1 VNKEMAT
8 LAILCFYS
16 VIYRNKM
23 IMTDVY
29 VMYTL
34 RMVVTAIVLFSALH
48 YGALFFDYNLAEYFN
63 LVYFRVFNKRAAIHK
78 IVYAVFAICGLILA
92 IDRTTWLPFL
102 GDTVL
107 PSAVVPLKT
116 NVGDTSVEVN
126 VTPGAKVVYWAAKPV
141 KEIETSSSSSL
152 QDEYELKR
160 RVPLVEQAYDDFSNN
175 GVVLANDLG
184 VATLS
189 FDKGSEY
196 VVPSGKQLKSH
207 VHYREC
213 GISGWMGQIETV
225 FLPAPPVTER
235 DLQEG
240 FDNALL
246 AEVGGLNEGF
256 VGTNAMM
263 VELAGAF

>member
-1 VNKEMAT
+1 
-8 LAILCFYS
+8 
-16 VIYRNKM
+16 M

-48 YGALFFDYNLAEYFN
+48 YGALFFDYNLAEYLN

-78 IVYAVFAICGLILA
+78 IVYALFAICGLILA

-116 NVGDTSVEVN
+116 NVGDTRVEVN

-152 QDEYELKR
+152 LDEYGIIRRKPNGLKR
-160 RVPLVEQAYDDFSNN
+160 RVPLVEQAYDDFSNS

-207 VHYREC
+207 VHYREFSDKF
-213 GISGWMGQIETV
+213 GMVGPVQSV
-225 FLPAPPVTER
+225 FL
-235 DLQEG
+235 
-240 FDNALL
+240 
-246 AEVGGLNEGF
+246 
-256 VGTNAMM
+256 
-263 VELAGAF
+263 

>member
-1 VNKEMAT
+1 MYIERKKE
-8 LAILCFYS
+8 
-16 VIYRNKM
+16 M

-78 IVYAVFAICGLILA
+78 IVYALFAICGLILA

-126 VTPGAKVVYWAAKPV
+126 VTPGAKVVYWAAKPGSTV
-141 KEIETSSSSSL
+141 
-152 QDEYELKR
+152 Q
-160 RVPLVEQAYDDFSNN
+160 PVEQAYDDFSNS

-207 VHYREC
+207 VHYREFSDKL
-213 GISGWMGQIETV
+213 GMVGPVQSF
-225 FLPAPPVTER
+225 FL
-235 DLQEG
+235 
-240 FDNALL
+240 
-246 AEVGGLNEGF
+246 
-256 VGTNAMM
+256 
-263 VELAGAF
+263 

>member
-1 VNKEMAT
+1 
-8 LAILCFYS
+8 
-16 VIYRNKM
+16 M

-78 IVYAVFAICGLILA
+78 IVYALFAICGLILA

-116 NVGDTSVEVN
+116 NVGDTIVEVN

-152 QDEYELKR
+152 LDEYGIIRER
-160 RVPLVEQAYDDFSNN
+160 RVPLVEQAYDDFSNS

-207 VHYREC
+207 VHYREFSDKL
-213 GISGWMGQIETV
+213 GMVGPVQSV
-225 FLPAPPVTER
+225 FL
-235 DLQEG
+235 
-240 FDNALL
+240 
-246 AEVGGLNEGF
+246 
-256 VGTNAMM
+256 
-263 VELAGAF
+263 

>member
-1 VNKEMAT
+1 
-8 LAILCFYS
+8 
-16 VIYRNKM
+16 
-23 IMTDVY
+23 MTDVY

-34 RMVVTAIVLFSALH
+34 RMVVTAIVLFSAIH

-78 IVYAVFAICGLILA
+78 IVYALFAICGFILA

-126 VTPGAKVVYWAAKPV
+126 VTPGAKVVYWAAKPA
-141 KEIETSSSSSL
+141 KENETSSSLS
-152 QDEYELKR
+152 DEYGIIRRKPNELKR
-160 RVPLVEQAYDDFSNN
+160 RVPLVEQAYDDFSNS

-207 VHYREC
+207 VHYREFSDKL
-213 GISGWMGQIETV
+213 GMVGMVQTV
-225 FLPAPPVTER
+225 SVP
-235 DLQEG
+235 
-240 FDNALL
+240 
-246 AEVGGLNEGF
+246 
-256 VGTNAMM
+256 
-263 VELAGAF
+263 

>member
-1 VNKEMAT
+1 
-8 LAILCFYS
+8 
-16 VIYRNKM
+16 
-23 IMTDVY
+23 MTDVY

-78 IVYAVFAICGLILA
+78 IVYALFAICGLILA

-102 GDTVL
+102 GDTVM

-116 NVGDTSVEVN
+116 NVGDTSVDVN
-126 VTPGAKVVYWAAKPV
+126 VSPGAKVVYWAAKPV
-141 KEIETSSSSSL
+141 KEIETSSSLS
-152 QDEYELKR
+152 DEYGLKR
-160 RVPLVEQAYDDFSNN
+160 RVPLVEQAYDDFSNS

-207 VHYREC
+207 VHYREFSDKL
-213 GISGWMGQIETV
+213 GMVG
-225 FLPAPPVTER
+225 PVQSVY
-235 DLQEG
+235 L
-240 FDNALL
+240 
-246 AEVGGLNEGF
+246 
-256 VGTNAMM
+256 
-263 VELAGAF
+263 